1 MDNSTASV
9 KDEKANKNSD
19 YLVGKKIVQ
28 LVEEFGSK
36 EQMDKDNKNML
47 GEIAETET
55 FSEAIKTLM
64 KDPDNG
70 RELSYMESRMRF
82 G

>member
-1 MDNSTASV
+1 MYKIKIIMDNSAVSV
-9 KDEKANKNSD
+9 KDEKANK
-19 YLVGKKIVQ
+19 IVQ
-28 LVEEFGSK
+28 LVEEFDSK

-47 GEIAETET
+47 GKIAETDT

-64 KDPDNG
+64 KDPENG
-70 RELSYMESRMRF
+70 RELSYFESRMRF